1 MVDIGIGDSFD
12 SDGLKFAAAV
22 DGDGD
27 GDGDGGD
34 DDAGDDDGGDDDGDG
49 AGHDA
54 HVEGLEVRT
63 SWLSLHLGLAALGV
77 FCAISEFRFSP
88 CAS

>member
-27 GDGDGGD
+27 GDGGD
-34 DDAGDDDGGDDDGDG
+34 DDAGDDD
-49 AGHDA
+49 DA

>member
-34 DDAGDDDGGDDDGDG
+34 DDAGDDD
-49 AGHDA
+49 DA

>member
-22 DGDGD
+22 DGDG
-27 GDGDGGD
+27 
-34 DDAGDDDGGDDDGDG
+34 
-49 AGHDA
+49 DA